1 VGVVVVDVGVVFGV
15 LVALFVGC
23 AVALLLLLL
32 FGVELKKPEKTTTG
46 TSMTIIRIT
55 ARIANKFLRDFAE
68 GGGGGGGK
76 FMLSFNFRVR
86 LFFNIQDPLIQN
98 LNIILFLFF
107 L

>member
-1 VGVVVVDVGVVFGV
+1 
-15 LVALFVGC
+15 
-23 AVALLLLLL
+23 
-32 FGVELKKPEKTTTG
+32 
-46 TSMTIIRIT
+46 MTIIRIT

-98 LNIILFLFF
+98 LNVILFHSFYNL
-107 L
+107 